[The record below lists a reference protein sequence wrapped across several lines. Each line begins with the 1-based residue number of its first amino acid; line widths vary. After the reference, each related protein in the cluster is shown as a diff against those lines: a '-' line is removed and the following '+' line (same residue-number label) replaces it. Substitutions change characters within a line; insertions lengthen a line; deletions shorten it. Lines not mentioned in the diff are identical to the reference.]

1 MAGPT
6 RAWFRETLTLG
17 GYLRAR
23 LSRQQTWYLGESL
36 FMRIARRLLRL
47 PMGTLVENFHYGQ
60 LERSTGI
67 RKLAYEQGLAVIA
80 AEPLPL
86 KRLDPGFAADMDLL
100 ASKFMLDHLF
110 SKYEFQ
116 GMAMQFAQ
124 EHPEMDVRLVAS
136 ERPFPTLESNAS
148 PLKLTRL
155 RPQQWL
161 TFLLSLFVAPL
172 YLAQL
177 FKRHGVAGD
186 DHQFADQL
194 LCEVDSMPIVDMFQ
208 SLFQPGYALVFFT
221 QPHYLGQF
229 SPEQSTA
236 IGLRVHGIGAGKRQ
250 RLIALLQG
258 WLKLVFL
265 DARRLARGGLLPF
278 DFFKSLAQGI
288 LITPMASRCTYLTFE
303 HMSTVR
309 AARNELL
316 RATGNKSV
324 FVPYNTYA
332 IDHYFV
338 PEFRYNYDV
347 LCSPCELLEKAYR
360 LQQAST
366 PTILRTGAFSP
377 HMLLA
382 DELANARQARLAAFK
397 GDCLTVTILSTG
409 VTQQSASS
417 EAKLIRLA
425 RELAAQPGVKVFI
438 RQKPTLP
445 EGRYAHMYSEG
456 LKDLPNVLL
465 THAEYKLFDFL
476 PVTDLFITS
485 SSSAA
490 VDLCS
495 AGGDFYSIDFWDDR
509 DLYLWQ
515 TEVDGVYLAPEWALA
530 TIMYFLRA
538 DTSGAREQHRQRMH
552 ALRKLIS
559 FPAGS
564 FEAYRKRLLEHLDS
578 YLPAAKAQAT
588 HPTTLERATT

>member
-1 MAGPT
+1 MGA
-6 RAWFRETLTLG
+6 
-17 GYLRAR
+17 YLRAR

-47 PMGTLVENFHYGQ
+47 PMGRLVENFHYGQ

-67 RKLAYEQGLAVIA
+67 RKRAYEQGLVVIA
-80 AEPLPL
+80 SEPLPL

-116 GMAMQFAQ
+116 GMAMQFAH
-124 EHPEMDVRLVAS
+124 EHPGMDVRLVAS

-148 PLKLTRL
+148 PLKLIRQ

-161 TFLLSLFVAPL
+161 SFLLSLFVVPL

-177 FKRHGVAGD
+177 FKQHGVVGD
-186 DHQFADQL
+186 DPQFADQL

-208 SLFQPGYALVFFT
+208 SLFQSRYAPVFFI
-221 QPHYLGQF
+221 QPHYLGYF
-229 SPEQSTA
+229 SPEQATA

-250 RLIALLQG
+250 RLIALLRG

-288 LITPMASRCTYLTFE
+288 LITPMARRCTYLTFE
-303 HMSTVR
+303 HMSTVK

-332 IDHYFV
+332 IDHFFV

-347 LCSPCELLEKAYR
+347 LCSSCELLEKAYR

-366 PTILRTGAFSP
+366 LTILRTGAFSP
-377 HMLLA
+377 HIPLA

-425 RELAAQPGVKVFI
+425 RELAAQAGVKVFV
-438 RQKPTLP
+438 RQKPTVP
-445 EGRYAHMYSEG
+445 EARYAHMYGEG

-476 PVTDLFITS
+476 PVTDLFVTS

-495 AGGDFYSIDFWDDR
+495 AGGDFFSIDFWDDR

-515 TEVDGVYLAPEWALA
+515 TEVDGVYLAPERALA
-530 TIMYFLRA
+530 TIMDYLRA
-538 DTSGAREQHRQRMH
+538 DTSGAREQHSQRMQV
-552 ALRKLIS
+552 LRKLIA

-564 FEAYRKRLLEHLDS
+564 FEAYHKRLLEQLGPW
-578 YLPAAKAQAT
+578 LPAAKDQVT
-588 HPTTLERATT
+588 HPTTSERATT